1 MDEQLI
7 RQRLAHRVDLAVQR
21 RSQEGA
27 LSVPFPSPEA
37 AWGLI
42 LKLVVLVSC
51 GYRLHAGCLVSSLLF
66 FLNSLFEAGRSH
78 WVRLHLS
85 MSIIAVLQS
94 KSAWWKLGRAKRIL
108 SRSDSMP
115 DERQVDFKGSN
126 LWRCHHF
133 CSKRRPL
140 AVRWIHIGIS
150 MPGHSVK
157 HCLMSVGGNLMN
169 PSACLWIILASQG
182 VARCGGG
189 KGLSDPRTGLSEN
202 FTAFWI
208 SHHRR
213 SSA

>member
-1 MDEQLI
+1 MLW
-7 RQRLAHRVDLAVQR
+7 RLVLR
-21 RSQEGA
+21 
-27 LSVPFPSPEA
+27 PSPNAESYHSFREC
-37 AWGLI
+37 WDWSWPSPSRCLVWVFGF
-42 LKLVVLVSC
+42 KLVIFL
-51 GYRLHAGCLVSSLLF
+51 
-66 FLNSLFEAGRSH
+66 LNSLFEAGRSH

-169 PSACLWIILASQG
+169 PSACL
-182 VARCGGG
+182 
-189 KGLSDPRTGLSEN
+189 
-202 FTAFWI
+202 
-208 SHHRR
+208 
-213 SSA
+213 